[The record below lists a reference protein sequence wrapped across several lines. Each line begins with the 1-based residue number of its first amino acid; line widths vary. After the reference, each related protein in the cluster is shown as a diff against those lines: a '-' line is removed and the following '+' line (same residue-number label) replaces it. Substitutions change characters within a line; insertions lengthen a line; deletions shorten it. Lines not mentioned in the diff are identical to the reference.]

1 MNPPH
6 NPPPPR
12 NMASRPPPP
21 SHIPPPHRQQQQ
33 HQTTAEV
40 DEAIARRRAEL
51 RRLQAKSNAARP
63 LLGTGSTPTGF
74 GQTTPV
80 IAPSARDTPSTAAV
94 ARRLDNSYGPHVV
107 RVKIVLVNLKT
118 FVGAAAV

>member
-1 MNPPH
+1 M
-6 NPPPPR
+6 
-12 NMASRPPPP
+12 
-21 SHIPPPHRQQQQ
+21 
-33 HQTTAEV
+33 
-40 DEAIARRRAEL
+40 
-51 RRLQAKSNAARP
+51 QAKSNAARP

-74 GQTTPV
+74 TPQGRPGQTTPV